1 MRRGDY
7 AETRAVTE
15 LSAAQGPGPTYLL
28 DITACHSTR
37 APHARPELQ
46 RGAEMTGYFR
56 SEPTFDIDMEEI
68 SHAATVWP
76 SFNTV
81 SSSLFAVSLIPVCT
95 NHGAVKREEEKP
107 R

>member
-28 DITACHSTR
+28 DITVCQRTR
-37 APHARPELQ
+37 APHAGAELQ
-46 RGAEMTGYFR
+46 RGAEMSGCFR
-56 SEPTFDIDMEEI
+56 SEPTFDIDMEQI
-68 SHAATVWP
+68 SGVAAVWA

-81 SSSLFAVSLIPVCT
+81 SASLLAVWLIPVCT
-95 NHGAVKREEEKP
+95 NHGAIKREEEQP
-107 R
+107 P